1 VLRWSLSFAAA
12 TSFTSSP
19 YVKALPDNE
28 CTTAVLCASCFL
40 IASNMGR
47 LGSVDAILAVG
58 KGAYTKGLWD
68 GQADKGILCRVRV
81 RVTRLH
87 AHMAAGDFHYHR
99 GCAVASIAA
108 RASFKVS
115 ES

>member
-1 VLRWSLSFAAA
+1 
-12 TSFTSSP
+12 
-19 YVKALPDNE
+19 
-28 CTTAVLCASCFL
+28 
-40 IASNMGR
+40 
-47 LGSVDAILAVG
+47 VDAILAVG

-68 GQADKGILCRVRV
+68 EEADKDILCRVRV
-81 RVTRLH
+81 RVRVTRLR
-87 AHMAAGDFHYHR
+87 AHMAAGYFHYHR